1 MCINGAK
8 IAAAISLLY
17 VLHVLNTAIETAL
30 TGVPVSV
37 IWFVLK
43 QPQPLGTTIV
53 CLLSG
58 FGLWCQ
64 YRWAW
69 WLAITAATIQLGR
82 IAEFWVNAP
91 SIATENLF
99 SQAIVVSFLIVI
111 SLPNTRKL
119 CIRSCQIRA

>member
-8 IAAAISLLY
+8 IAAAISFLY
-17 VLHVLNTAIETAL
+17 VLHTVSAAIEAAF
-30 TGVPVSV
+30 TGIPVSV

-43 QPQPLGTTIV
+43 QPQPLGTSIV
-53 CLLSG
+53 CLLLG
-58 FGLWCQ
+58 FGLWRQ

-69 WLAITAATIQLGR
+69 WLGAAAAVIQLGR

-99 SQAIVVSFLIVI
+99 PQAIVVSFLVVI
-111 SLPNTRKL
+111 ALPSTRRL
-119 CIRSCQIRA
+119 CVRVCQNRA